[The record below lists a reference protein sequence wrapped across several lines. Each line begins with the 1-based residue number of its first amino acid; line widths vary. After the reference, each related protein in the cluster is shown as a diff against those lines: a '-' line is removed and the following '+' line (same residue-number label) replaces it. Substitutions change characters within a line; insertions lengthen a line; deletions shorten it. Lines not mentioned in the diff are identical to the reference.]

1 MFRPVRSFV
10 AALLM
15 STLLLAQ
22 ATSALAGDGLSTTQ
36 LTEQSSSVPL
46 LLDAL
51 LLRPVG
57 MLVTGLG
64 TVTFCA
70 IAPIMAITRPT
81 DMGKPFRMLVINP
94 ARYTWV
100 DPLGTH

>member
-1 MFRPVRSFV
+1 MFRPIRSFV
-10 AALLM
+10 AALMM

-22 ATSALAGDGLSTTQ
+22 AAPAFAENLSTNQ
-36 LTEQSSSVPL
+36 LNEQSSSVPL

-57 MLVTGLG
+57 MIVTGLG
-64 TVTFCA
+64 AVTFCA

-81 DMGKPFRMLVINP
+81 DMGKPFRMLVMNP